1 MHLFATA
8 SSSIPLDILGC
19 VCLAF
24 LLAIFFLVIRINSKL
39 SSVSNKASN
48 HSRSSSISGDS
59 KESDHNV
66 EVAPG
71 TPFEEFLN
79 EDPSRRLLSKK
90 EQFAAY
96 RDWRSQKGLN
106 WK

>member
-1 MHLFATA
+1 MHLLYSNSFFI
-8 SSSIPLDILGC
+8 SIDIVGYIS
-19 VCLAF
+19 LA
-24 LLAIFFLVIRINSKL
+24 LLIVIFFLVLKINAKL
-39 SSVSNKASN
+39 SIPSNRPTPKSN
-48 HSRSSSISGDS
+48 NPAEPEPNI
-59 KESDHNV
+59 
-66 EVAPG
+66 EVPPG

-79 EDPSRRLLSKK
+79 EVPSRRSLSKK

>member
-1 MHLFATA
+1 MHLSATT
-8 SSSIPLDILGC
+8 SYSLPLDIIGYL
-19 VCLAF
+19 CLA
-24 LLAIFFLVIRINSKL
+24 LLFAIFFLVLRINSKL
-39 SSVSNKASN
+39 SGVSNKASKPT
-48 HSRSSSISGDS
+48 SSASSSNDS
-59 KESDHNV
+59 EETEYNV

-79 EDPSRRLLSKK
+79 EDPSRRSLNKK

>member
-1 MHLFATA
+1 MYLSNSTSYFI
-8 SSSIPLDILGC
+8 SIDIVGYA
-19 VCLAF
+19 CLA
-24 LLAIFFLVIRINSKL
+24 LLIAIFFLVLRINAKI
-39 SSVSNKASN
+39 SNPSN
-48 HSRSSSISGDS
+48 RPVQKSNNPEEPEPDIQ
-59 KESDHNV
+59 
-66 EVAPG
+66 VAPG

-79 EDPSRRLLSKK
+79 EDPTRRSLSKK